1 MFLNVVYRPPD
12 GDLSKAETFF
22 RKCFSGNTK
31 PNKILFLEDDFY
43 INVPDYENNKK
54 VQNFFNLIFE
64 FSMMHTINKP
74 KEYCN

>member
-1 MFLNVVYRPPD
+1 MFVNVVYRPPV
-12 GDLSKAETFF
+12 GDLSQAETFF
-22 RKCFSGNTK
+22 RKCFSENTK
-31 PNKILFLEDDFY
+31 PNKILFLEADFY

-54 VQNFFNLIFE
+54 VQIFFNPIFE